1 MDVFEHLVAVA
12 APLNKAAMKG
22 HKYIKRE
29 ADGHGGWYYTYQHKT
44 LPAGPHVL
52 HVIFDAN
59 GEAVEHKAFGVTP
72 FQRLREHALNHAN
85 ANRDTHADVKPKQA
99 FRSPKP
105 NLGISRAEMP
115 QIRSFHREEF
125 LRGLAAKGAGSTS
138 EQIPANELSPT
149 QKEIHA
155 DVVSKL
161 QSGELVGAA
170 EKPILVSS
178 DGYILDG
185 HHRWAQTLAGG
196 KPTTALN
203 AVRINMPIRKLL
215 DAARAFAK
223 VEYSKS
229 TDALDALGA
238 LFKADGQMRA
248 GHKYI
253 RRERKAGG
261 GYNYIYRDAQGRES
275 KGEPQPTKDPAVGA
289 EADPLEKTF
298 EFVSLESLGLPED
311 TQKFWKSGDTYKPE
325 RNRLHE
331 KAYSEEFDHVASVPK
346 DKKPVVVVMMG
357 AMSAGKGT
365 VVDHLIGDNEDYVH
379 VDPDRMKERLPE
391 YKKAINAGTAP
402 DGRKRAV
409 KAAGTMAHEES
420 SDMAE
425 ELRKR
430 CIAGRKNFVLDGS
443 GKNADKYGAKIKEL
457 KDAGYHVR
465 LFMPHLEDLKEVN
478 RRADNRGV
486 KGGRFISKPLLEESH
501 YVVPGNF
508 EKLAPLS
515 DDWALFDTSA
525 EGHSPPPRA
534 VWSSEG
540 GKEKKIDPAFIERF
554 QKTARERHAV
564 SKERGWLKAWLERT
578 LRKASAGKGLP
589 PSSTLDEIL
598 GRFKK
603 DRGETP
609 DIDTGLEDSND
620 VAKARKQNE
629 EGDNMKDDYAG
640 PAQKPGTQA
649 KPKPSA
655 NGPQK
660 PGQKAQPGKPAAS
673 KGKPGEGP
681 QKPTQYSTK
690 TRGEDGEPMFA
701 PQGDDERDPEA
712 KFVVS
717 DETPEGAHYE
727 NPKDSEHH
735 DGFKQ
740 WKAARKQG
748 LEGAAIPKHLVDA
761 ALQHTGKHH
770 FDSDAHKLAYD
781 DHLAHQEG
789 STGPKVPPSHASQ
802 KAGAKGKPKGKDPID
817 MVGKLAY
824 EPSDEHVEG
833 ATPSGIS
840 RNGEEHETSGAAE
853 KEDDDKYKKLYG
865 AARKSVDPID
875 ALAPL
880 MKAAEGVAVGGK
892 YTSRKA
898 DGKGGWIYEYT
909 NQAQAN
915 AHGHEKDKAAA
926 LAADAHRSAHR
937 EEQSHRMLEHQQ
949 KKWQAAHGHRDPKGR
964 KGVGGYP
971 ARPNTHADAHRAA
984 THEDV
989 NRVQDTLLS
998 HPTEKMKRLEHEARA
1013 TEKDH
1018 WSHRHSTVAGSKKP
1032 IGRDKSPT
1040 NWHTTGSGHK
1050 VAAPIAPEDEDR
1062 SDVLG
1067 DRWDKSFDPID
1078 ALAPLVK
1085 AESGPRAGHK
1095 YTSREPD
1102 GKGGWIYE
1110 YAKENPNLHTAKKP
1124 GAGSD
1129 SGEVASQR
1137 HYNVLKKIAREA
1149 ADDSPEQDAAVQRHE
1164 KHAIEH
1170 KAKYGRAPDEHGGAA
1185 AHGGGKE
1192 AEAAAWRR
1200 IEQMAPGRARS
1211 VAMMQHYEKFD
1222 VPEGQIDTEDAEFDA
1237 RPKGYNHLPTKK
1249 SFQQRGD
1256 TFDLRK
1262 GLYAFD
1268 LSNSTNTGTVPE
1280 TLLGDYLASFI
1291 QEALEHE
1298 KREPAHRNPTAGENL
1313 YEYFAT
1319 PILHELVQF
1328 IPRNENLA
1336 RAAKKFKVTA
1346 EYIEA
1351 VMKDCGMIKPTT
1363 DAHKDH
1369 GDYWSSDWDSMSAL
1383 GGDSARGPMQE
1394 SLLASKQAPWVQPDP
1409 LATRSLRLAAEVSP
1423 LTMPE
1428 RPPVVVRALPRV
1440 APPAPMPTPNYDP
1453 GCLMH
1458 GDTGKMQMQHESF
1471 VRCSCH

>member
-229 TDALDALGA
+229 ADALDALGA

-253 RRERKAGG
+253 RREQKAGG

-880 MKAAEGVAVGGK
+880 
-892 YTSRKA
+892 
-898 DGKGGWIYEYT
+898 
-909 NQAQAN
+909 
-915 AHGHEKDKAAA
+915 
-926 LAADAHRSAHR
+926 
-937 EEQSHRMLEHQQ
+937 
-949 KKWQAAHGHRDPKGR
+949 
-964 KGVGGYP
+964 
-971 ARPNTHADAHRAA
+971 
-984 THEDV
+984 
-989 NRVQDTLLS
+989 
-998 HPTEKMKRLEHEARA
+998 
-1013 TEKDH
+1013 
-1018 WSHRHSTVAGSKKP
+1018 
-1032 IGRDKSPT
+1032 
-1040 NWHTTGSGHK
+1040 
-1050 VAAPIAPEDEDR
+1050 
-1062 SDVLG
+1062 
-1067 DRWDKSFDPID
+1067 
-1078 ALAPLVK
+1078 VK

-1110 YAKENPNLHTAKKP
+1110 YAKENPNLHTSKKP

-1298 KREPAHRNPTAGENL
+1298 KREPAHRNPTGGENL